1 MVIKKLT
8 IYNFR
13 SYYGTKVFE
22 FSDHLNLILGSNGD
36 GKTTFFDAINWVLTP
51 DYVQKTEDDKLEE
64 SSLVSAKMFSEL
76 KAGESGRVLVSMT
89 LRNNSG
95 STRIIERA
103 FNVMKAPD
111 GKMRIDG
118 RTHKAYQ
125 LLGSIRKE
133 MFSVKDVFEKEG
145 AFPAIIKKYHIFK
158 GEDRLNIFNDKT
170 TLQALIDMFSEVKD
184 LEPFKQFAKYAK
196 ETVGIAVFI
205 PTQYAGAFVHDKSNN
220 LCLLKQEKKRY
231 FLDRKKLFYTH
242 YTAHFYLTCC
252 GATKEN
258 HPVASSA
265 TEWFAYLRRWAAK
278 LR

>member
-51 DYVQKTEDDKLEE
+51 DYVQKTEEDKLEE

-76 KAGESGRVLVSMT
+76 KTGESGRVLVSMT

-103 FNVMKAPD
+103 FNVTKTPD

-118 RTHKAYQ
+118 RIHKAYQ

-145 AFPAIIKKYHIFK
+145 AFRFRCFFFSDPLRSDIF
-158 GEDRLNIFNDKT
+158 
-170 TLQALIDMFSEVKD
+170 
-184 LEPFKQFAKYAK
+184 
-196 ETVGIAVFI
+196 
-205 PTQYAGAFVHDKSNN
+205 
-220 LCLLKQEKKRY
+220 
-231 FLDRKKLFYTH
+231 
-242 YTAHFYLTCC
+242 
-252 GATKEN
+252 
-258 HPVASSA
+258 SSV
-265 TEWFAYLRRWAAK
+265 TF
-278 LR
+278 

>member
-51 DYVQKTEDDKLEE
+51 DYVQKTEEDKLEE

-76 KAGESGRVLVSMT
+76 SSGESSRVLVSMN

-95 STRIIERA
+95 STRIIERS
-103 FNVMKAPD
+103 FNVTKTPE

-118 RTHKAYQ
+118 RSR
-125 LLGSIRKE
+125 SIRKE

-196 ETVGIAVFI
+196 ETSDKAISGSKDKANKQNAKVAEIQRDITTLSKRLETAESDLATAKRDFNEAKEHIEAVDSD
-205 PTQYAGAFVHDKSNN
+205 Y
-220 LCLLKQEKKRY
+220 R
-231 FLDRKKLFYTH
+231 
-242 YTAHFYLTCC
+242 
-252 GATKEN
+252 
-258 HPVASSA
+258 
-265 TEWFAYLRRWAAK
+265 
-278 LR
+278 